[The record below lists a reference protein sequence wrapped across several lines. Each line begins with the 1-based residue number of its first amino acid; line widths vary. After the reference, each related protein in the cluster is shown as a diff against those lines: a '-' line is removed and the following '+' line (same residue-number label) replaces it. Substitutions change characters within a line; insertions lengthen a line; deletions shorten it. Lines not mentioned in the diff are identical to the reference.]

1 VHDQIKREYPDD
13 LLEDHYRLSAWVME
27 LATCYRDR
35 IIIQV
40 IDPQS
45 SLGLF
50 KSLRH
55 WVRMYPTFIVDG
67 HEKVI
72 GWDRAAL
79 DAALQARLAGR

>member
-1 VHDQIKREYPDD
+1 MREYPDD
-13 LLEDHYRLSAWVME
+13 LLEDHYRLTAWVVE
-27 LATCYRDR
+27 LATRYRDR
-35 IIIQV
+35 LLIQV

-55 WVRMYPTFIVDG
+55 WVREYPTFIVDG
-67 HEKVI
+67 QEKIV

-79 DAALQARLAGR
+79 DAALRARLAGV

>member
-1 VHDQIKREYPDD
+1 MREFPDD
-13 LLEDHYRLSAWVME
+13 LLQDHYRLSAWVLE
-27 LATCYRDR
+27 LANRYRER
-35 IIIQV
+35 LLIQV

-55 WVRMYPTFIVDG
+55 WVREYPTFIVDG
-67 HEKVI
+67 QGKVV

-79 DAALQARLAGR
+79 EAALRARLPCV